1 MSGGSVWYLVSMR
14 WWTQWHAYVNQQQGE
29 DNAKSQLSRT
39 SSASSSSSLSSS
51 HVTGG
56 VGQRPGSHRLES
68 AVALSDTPSVVGTS
82 YLQINHEA
90 VNNGCGSRSA
100 QASPMHTRKA
110 GTVVARPR
118 HVDNLHLVQVWSVAY
133 NFSRHSYLF
142 SPNGIFE
149 AMKSHPTVALCLST
163 LASTRFH

>member
-1 MSGGSVWYLVSMR
+1 MR

-90 VNNGCGSRSA
+90 AVNNGSGSRSA

-118 HVDNLHLVQVWSVAY
+118 HVDNLHLVQVWSVAN

-142 SPNGIFE
+142 SLNGIFE
-149 AMKSHPTVALCLST
+149 AMKLRPTVALCLST
-163 LASTRFH
+163 PSSTRCN